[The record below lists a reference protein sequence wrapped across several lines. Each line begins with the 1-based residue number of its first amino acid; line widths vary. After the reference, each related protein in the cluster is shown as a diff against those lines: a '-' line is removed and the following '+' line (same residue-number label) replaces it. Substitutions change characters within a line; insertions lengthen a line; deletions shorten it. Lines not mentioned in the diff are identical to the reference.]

1 MIVDSNILIDFLKGK
16 TEASNFILQFDP
28 ILTSVVVV
36 SELYTGVLS
45 KKELR
50 ELNAFLENS
59 VKQIPVSQE
68 IAKEAGLLRMR
79 YGKSHG
85 IRLPDAFIAATA
97 IVKKVPIASLDKK
110 HFSILTDDLVVP
122 Y

>member
-16 TEASNFILQFDP
+16 PEASEFISQFDP
-28 ILTSVVVV
+28 IITSVVVV
-36 SELYTGVLS
+36 SELYSGIIS

-50 ELNAFLENS
+50 ELTAFIEQS
-59 VKQIPVSQE
+59 VKQIPISEE

-85 IRLPDAFIAATA
+85 LRLPDAFIAATA
-97 IVKKVPIASLDKK
+97 IANNIPVASLDKK
-110 HFSILTDDLVVP
+110 HFSVLSNDLVVP

>member
-16 TEASNFILQFDP
+16 PEASQFIIQFDP

-36 SELYTGVLS
+36 SELYAGIIS

-50 ELNAFLENS
+50 ELTSFLENS
-59 VKQIPVSQE
+59 IEQIPITEQ

-79 YGKSHG
+79 FGKSHG
-85 IRLPDAFIAATA
+85 LRLPDAFIAATA
-97 IVKKVPIASLDKK
+97 IVNNIPVASLDKK